1 MQSQYFPASDRGK
14 KNIGWLKSN
23 FFFSFSD
30 YYHPLKSAFGT
41 LVAFNDDYMEKGKG
55 FGIHP
60 HINMEIISVL
70 IQGKMNHIDS
80 MGYRTTV
87 EPGGVQIMSA
97 GSGLKHEEYNIGEDE
112 VNFLQLWILPKI
124 QNIIPRYQQR
134 HFPKEGRKNKLTTII
149 SSEEGTEHCWI
160 NQNAMLSLGYYD
172 QDQKVQYTFNPVN
185 KCIFVFL
192 IEGLIEVNGT
202 VLNIRDGLGIWDTD
216 QISVHCLEK
225 AEFLIIETPVNQK

>member
-1 MQSQYFPASDRGK
+1 MQSQYFPAADRGK

-30 YYHPLKSAFGT
+30 YYHPMKSAFGT
-41 LVAFNDDYMEKGKG
+41 LVTFNDDFMEKGKG

-134 HFPKEGRKNKLTTII
+134 HFPKEGRKNKMTTII
-149 SSEEGTEHCWI
+149 SGEEGTEHCWI
-160 NQNAMLSLGYYD
+160 NQNAKLSLGYYD
-172 QDQKVQYTFNPVN
+172 KDQKIHYTFNPVN
-185 KCIFVFL
+185 KCIFIFL
-192 IEGLIEVNGT
+192 IEGLIDVNGE
-202 VLNIRDGLGIWDTD
+202 VLNVRDGLGVWDTD
-216 QISVHCLEK
+216 QISIHCLEK
-225 AEFLIIETPVNQK
+225 AEFLIVETPVNQK